1 MDAIILGAS
10 LVSFLALAVSWL
22 TLPSGVTVEEMPSRV
37 TVRRRTAAE
46 A

>member
-1 MDAIILGAS
+1 MDAIILGAA

-22 TLPSGVTVEEMPSRV
+22 TLPSGVMTEETPSRV
-37 TVRRRTAAE
+37 TVQRRTAAE

>member
-22 TLPSGVTVEEMPSRV
+22 TLPSGITTDEMPSRV
-37 TVRRRTAAE
+37 SVQRRTAAE